1 MSKKSK
7 KIYCGVDKLKSNQKL
22 GSAKE
27 CAELKQVR
35 YYGLKKIDKDLVEE
49 YRGIPVESDAKI
61 LKLAKKRGG
70 LRGKIEKI
78 KEEIEDY
85 KDEPDYKRNKTFQKE
100 VKKLEED
107 LKKSKEE
114 LSKIIKKIKEFEEKE
129 NQSESPSPKKKSSKS
144 KKKK

>member
-22 GSAKE
+22 GTAKD

-35 YYGLKKIDKDLVEE
+35 YYGLKKINKELVEE
-49 YRGIPVESDAKI
+49 YKGIPVESDARI

-78 KEEIEDY
+78 KEEIDDY
-85 KDEPDYKRNKTFQKE
+85 KDEPDYKRNKTFQKA
-100 VKKLEED
+100 VKELEED
-107 LKKSKEE
+107 LKKSKDE
-114 LSKIIKKIKEFEEKE
+114 LSKIIKKIKEVEEKE
-129 NQSESPSPKKKSSKS
+129 NSSESPQKKSSK
-144 KKKK
+144 KKTKK

>member
-22 GSAKE
+22 GTPKE

-35 YYGLKKIDKDLVEE
+35 YYGLKKINKELVEE
-49 YRGIPVESDAKI
+49 YKGIPVESDAKI

-78 KEEIEDY
+78 KEEIDDY
-85 KDEPDYKRNKTFQKE
+85 KDEPDYKRNKTFQKA
-100 VKKLEED
+100 VKELEEG

-114 LSKIIKKIKEFEEKE
+114 LSKIIKKIKEVEEKE
-129 NQSESPSPKKKSSKS
+129 NSSESPQHKSSK
-144 KKKK
+144 KKTKK

>member
-22 GSAKE
+22 GTAKD

-35 YYGLKKIDKDLVEE
+35 YYGLKKISKELVEE
-49 YRGIPVESDAKI
+49 YKGIPVESDAKI

-85 KDEPDYKRNKTFQKE
+85 KDEPNYKRNKTFQKA
-100 VKKLEED
+100 VKELEED
-107 LKKSKEE
+107 LKKTKED
-114 LSKIIKKIKEFEEKE
+114 LSKIIKKIKEVEEKE
-129 NQSESPSPKKKSSKS
+129 NSSESSQKKSSK
-144 KKKK
+144 KKTKK